1 MDTFLKQCFFSLL
14 SWFQNAHTHANTHGE
29 RQQMIPA
36 NTNKHLCQWKPY
48 SVHRQI
54 HTLSNTRAENECVG
68 LYVKREVWVTTARA
82 CVCVHITHNVCFMG
96 PKLSCVS
103 IFMCCVSSLLHVCL
117 HMGVVCVCLGQQ
129 TDRRADWPTVP
140 RHLTR
145 HSVRARSHVAGHL
158 ISSTD
163 RLTKHTRIW
172 TRRQM
177 WTKGQTRPCSYTQ

>member
-1 MDTFLKQCFFSLL
+1 MC
-14 SWFQNAHTHANTHGE
+14 THMQTHME
-29 RQQMIPA
+29 RGSKWYLQIQTSTSASGCPIVF
-36 NTNKHLCQWKPY
+36 TDRYTH
-48 SVHRQI
+48 SQI
-54 HTLSNTRAENECVG
+54 HKQRMNAWAYMS
-68 LYVKREVWVTTARA
+68 REKSESPVRA

-96 PKLSCVS
+96 PQLSCVS
-103 IFMCCVSSLLHVCL
+103 IFYVLRFIFTACL
-117 HMGVVCVCLGQQ
+117 PSHGCFFCVCLGQQ

-172 TRRQM
+172 TRRQI